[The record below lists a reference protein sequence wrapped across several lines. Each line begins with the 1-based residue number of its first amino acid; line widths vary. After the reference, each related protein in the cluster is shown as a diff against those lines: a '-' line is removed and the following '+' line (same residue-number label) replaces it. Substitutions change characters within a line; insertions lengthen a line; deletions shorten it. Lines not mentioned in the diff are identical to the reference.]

1 MIKKLK
7 IKFICIFMIT
17 VTVMLG
23 IILGTVITLT
33 HKNIEQQSIS
43 AMRDIASPPKPH
55 GVSDFRHKHPDKPHF
70 VIFENPDGDIVS
82 QENGSFDLSD
92 DEYVAELFEY
102 AESRTEESGIV
113 PDTALRYLR
122 NKTPLGVNYIF
133 TDISAETEMIVS
145 LYKISLSIGF
155 ASFVLFFVI
164 SIFLAKWAV
173 KPVEEAWNKQ
183 KQFIADAS
191 HELKTPLTVITT
203 NAELMKTE
211 SEEENNAK
219 SIDNILT
226 MSKQMR
232 GLVESMLEI
241 ARLDSGNVKKHFSV
255 FDLSETVSD
264 AILPFE
270 ALFFEKEQNFN
281 SEIEPGV
288 RINGNSEQ
296 IKQVVDILL
305 DNANKYA
312 SEKSEIKLV
321 LKKQGRNQCRLS
333 VSNEGETIPEEEL
346 NNIFKRFYRGDKTRQ
361 MNNSYG
367 LGLSIA
373 EGIVKEHSGKIFAE
387 SKNGVNTFTVELR
400 AVQNS

>member
-1 MIKKLK
+1 MLKKLR

-55 GVSDFRHKHPDKPHF
+55 GAPDIQFEHPNKPHF
-70 VIFENPDGDIVS
+70 MLFVNPDGKLVS
-82 QENGSFDLSD
+82 EDNGSFDLSD
-92 DEYVAELFEY
+92 EEYVEKLFDY
-102 AESRTEESGIV
+102 AESQKEESGLV
-113 PDTALRYLR
+113 PDTSLRYLR
-122 NKTPLGVNYIF
+122 NETPMGKSYIF
-133 TDISAETEMIVS
+133 TDISAEAKMLGS
-145 LYKISLSIGF
+145 LYKTSISIGIAAF
-155 ASFVLFFVI
+155 LLFFVV

-173 KPVEEAWNKQ
+173 KPVEEAWDKQ

-203 NAELMKTE
+203 NAELMK
-211 SEEENNAK
+211 SEETTDNK
-219 SIDNILT
+219 IRFTDNILT

-241 ARLDSGNVKKHFSV
+241 ARLDNGSLKKEFAV

-270 ALFFEKEQNFN
+270 ALFFEKEQNFT
-281 SEIEPGV
+281 SEIEPDI
-288 RINGNSEQ
+288 RINGNAEQ
-296 IKQVVDILL
+296 IKQVIDILL

-312 SEKSEIKLV
+312 SEKSEIKLI

-333 VSNEGETIPEEEL
+333 VSNEGEPIPEEEL
-346 NNIFKRFYRGDKTRQ
+346 QNIFKRFYRGDKTRK

-373 EGIVKEHSGKIFAE
+373 ESIVTEHSGKIFAE
-387 SKNGVNTFTVELR
+387 SQNGVNAFTVQFHT
-400 AVQNS
+400 V

>member
-1 MIKKLK
+1 MLKKLR

-23 IILGTVITLT
+23 IIFGTVITLT
-33 HKNIEQQSIS
+33 HKNIENRSIS
-43 AMRDIASPPKPH
+43 SMRDIAVPPKPH
-55 GVSDFRHKHPDKPHF
+55 DKPEKDFEHIPKPHF
-70 VIFENPDGDIVS
+70 SLLVTPEGEFVAED
-82 QENGSFDLSD
+82 NGLFDLSD
-92 DEYVAELFEY
+92 KEYLNSLFDY
-102 AESRTEESGIV
+102 AESCDEETGIV
-113 PDTALRYLR
+113 PGTTLRYFR
-122 NKTPLGVNYIF
+122 NETPDGNSYIF
-133 TDISAETEMIVS
+133 TDISAEADMLAS
-145 LYKISLSIGF
+145 LYRTCVIIGLSAF
-155 ASFVLFFVI
+155 LLFFVI

-173 KPVEEAWNKQ
+173 RPVEEAWNKQ

-203 NAELMKTE
+203 NAELMKSE
-211 SEEENNAK
+211 SSEESKAK
-219 SIDNILT
+219 FTDNILT

-241 ARLDSGNVKKHFSV
+241 ARLDNGNVRKEFAI

-270 ALFFEKEQNFN
+270 ALFFEKEQNFT
-281 SEIEPGV
+281 SEIESDI
-288 RINGNSEQ
+288 RINGNAEQ

-312 SEKSEIKLV
+312 SEKSEIKLI
-321 LKKQGRNQCRLS
+321 LKKQGRNQCRIS
-333 VSNEGETIPEEEL
+333 VINEGETIPEDEL
-346 NNIFKRFYRGDKTRQ
+346 KNIFKRFYRGDKTRQ

-373 EGIVKEHSGKIFAE
+373 ESIVTEHSGKIFAE
-387 SKNGVNTFTVELR
+387 SKNGVNTFTVQFHI
-400 AVQNS
+400 V

>member
-1 MIKKLK
+1 MLKKLK
-7 IKFICIFMIT
+7 IKFICIFMVT

-23 IILGTVITLT
+23 VILGTVITLT

-43 AMRDIASPPKPH
+43 AMRDIAMPPKPH
-55 GVSDFRHKHPDKPHF
+55 NKPEKEFEHIPKPHF
-70 VIFENPDGDIVS
+70 SLLITPEGEFIAED
-82 QENGSFDLSD
+82 NGMFDLSD
-92 DEYVAELFEY
+92 EEYLNSLFEY
-102 AESRTEESGIV
+102 AESRDEETGIV
-113 PDTALRYLR
+113 PDTSLRYFR
-122 NKTPLGVNYIF
+122 KQTPMGNSYIF
-133 TDISAETEMIVS
+133 TDVSAEADMLAS
-145 LYKISLSIGF
+145 LYRTCIIIGLS
-155 ASFVLFFVI
+155 ALLLFFVI

-203 NAELMKTE
+203 NAELMKSE
-211 SEEENNAK
+211 SSEENK
-219 SIDNILT
+219 SKFTDNILT

-241 ARLDSGNVKKHFSV
+241 ARLDNGSV
-255 FDLSETVSD
+255 GKEFAVFNLSETVSD

-270 ALFFEKEQNFN
+270 ALFFEKEQNFT
-281 SEIEPGV
+281 SDIEPD
-288 RINGNSEQ
+288 INMNGNAEQ

-305 DNANKYA
+305 DNANKYS
-312 SEKSEIKLV
+312 SEKSEIKLI

-346 NNIFKRFYRGDKTRQ
+346 KNIFKRFYRGDKTRQ

-373 EGIVKEHSGKIFAE
+373 ESIVTEHSGKIFAE
-387 SKNGVNTFTVELR
+387 SKNGVNIFT
-400 AVQNS
+400 AQFHTT

>member
-1 MIKKLK
+1 MLKKLR
-7 IKFICIFMIT
+7 IKFICIFMVT

-23 IILGTVITLT
+23 VILGTVITLT

-43 AMRDIASPPKPH
+43 AMRDIAMPPKLHNKPEKEFEHIPKPH
-55 GVSDFRHKHPDKPHF
+55 FSLL
-70 VIFENPDGDIVS
+70 ITPDGEFIAED
-82 QENGSFDLSD
+82 NGMFDLSD
-92 DEYVAELFEY
+92 EEYLNSLFEY
-102 AESRTEESGIV
+102 AESRDKETGIV
-113 PDTALRYLR
+113 PDTSLRYFR
-122 NKTPLGVNYIF
+122 NRTPMGNSYIF
-133 TDISAETEMIVS
+133 TDISAEANMLES
-145 LYKISLSIGF
+145 LYRTCIIIGLS
-155 ASFVLFFVI
+155 ALLLFFVI

-173 KPVEEAWNKQ
+173 KPVEEAWDKQ

-203 NAELMKTE
+203 NAELMKSE
-211 SEEENNAK
+211 SSEENK
-219 SIDNILT
+219 SKFTDNILT

-241 ARLDSGNVKKHFSV
+241 ARLDNGSV
-255 FDLSETVSD
+255 RKEFAVFNLSETVSD

-270 ALFFEKEQNFN
+270 ALFYEKEQNFT
-281 SEIEPGV
+281 SEIESDI
-288 RINGNSEQ
+288 RINGNAEQ

-312 SEKSEIKLV
+312 TEKSEIKLI
-321 LKKQGRNQCRLS
+321 LKKQGRNQCRIS

-346 NNIFKRFYRGDKTRQ
+346 KNIFKRFYRGDKTRQ

-373 EGIVKEHSGKIFAE
+373 ESIVIEHSGKIFAE
-387 SKNGVNTFTVELR
+387 SKNGFNTFI
-400 AVQNS
+400 VQFHIV

>member
-1 MIKKLK
+1 MLKKLR

-43 AMRDIASPPKPH
+43 AMRDIAMPPKPH
-55 GVSDFRHKHPDKPHF
+55 NKPEKEFEHIPKPHF
-70 VIFENPDGDIVS
+70 SLLITPDGEFIAED
-82 QENGSFDLSD
+82 NGMFDLSD
-92 DEYVAELFEY
+92 EEYLNSLFEY
-102 AESRTEESGIV
+102 AESRDEETGIV
-113 PDTALRYLR
+113 PDTSLRYFR
-122 NKTPLGVNYIF
+122 NRTPMGNSYIF
-133 TDISAETEMIVS
+133 TDVSAEADMLTG
-145 LYKISLSIGF
+145 LYRTCIIIGLS
-155 ASFVLFFVI
+155 ALLLFFVI
-164 SIFLAKWAV
+164 SIFLAKWTV
-173 KPVEEAWNKQ
+173 KPVEEAWDKQ

-203 NAELMKTE
+203 NAELMKSE
-211 SEEENNAK
+211 SSEESKAK
-219 SIDNILT
+219 FTDNILT

-241 ARLDSGNVKKHFSV
+241 ARLDNGSV
-255 FDLSETVSD
+255 RKEFAVFNLSETVSD

-270 ALFFEKEQNFN
+270 ALFFEKEQHFT
-281 SEIEPGV
+281 SEIESS
-288 RINGNSEQ
+288 IKISGNTEQ

-312 SEKSEIKLV
+312 SEKSEIKLI

-346 NNIFKRFYRGDKTRQ
+346 KNIFKRFYRGDKTRQ

-373 EGIVKEHSGKIFAE
+373 ESIVTEHSGKIFAE
-387 SKNGVNTFTVELR
+387 SKNGFNTFI
-400 AVQNS
+400 VQFHIV

>member
-1 MIKKLK
+1 MLKKLK
-7 IKFICIFMIT
+7 IKFICIFMVT

-33 HKNIEQQSIS
+33 HKNIEQQNIS
-43 AMRDIASPPKPH
+43 AMRDIAMPPKPH
-55 GVSDFRHKHPDKPHF
+55 NKPEKESEHIPKPHF
-70 VIFENPDGDIVS
+70 SLLITPDGEFIAED
-82 QENGSFDLSD
+82 NGMFDLSD
-92 DEYVAELFEY
+92 KEYLNSLFDY
-102 AESRTEESGIV
+102 AESRDEETGIV
-113 PDTALRYLR
+113 PDTSLRYFR
-122 NKTPLGVNYIF
+122 NRTPMGNSYIF
-133 TDISAETEMIVS
+133 TDVSAEANMLES
-145 LYKISLSIGF
+145 LYRTCIIIG
-155 ASFVLFFVI
+155 ASALLLFFVI

-173 KPVEEAWNKQ
+173 RPVEEAWNKQ

-203 NAELMKTE
+203 NAELMKSE
-211 SEEENNAK
+211 GSEESKAK
-219 SIDNILT
+219 FTDNILT

-241 ARLDSGNVKKHFSV
+241 ARLDNGSV
-255 FDLSETVSD
+255 RKEFAVFNLSETVSD

-270 ALFFEKEQNFN
+270 ALFFEKEQIFT
-281 SEIEPGV
+281 SEIEPD
-288 RINGNSEQ
+288 INMNGNAEQ
-296 IKQVVDILL
+296 IKQVIDILL

-312 SEKSEIKLV
+312 SEKSEIKLI

-346 NNIFKRFYRGDKTRQ
+346 KNIFKRFYRGDKTRQ

-373 EGIVKEHSGKIFAE
+373 ESIVIEHSGKIFAE
-387 SKNGVNTFTVELR
+387 SKTGVNTFTAQFHIV
-400 AVQNS
+400 